1 MADVDV
7 EESWKKILAKYG
19 VTAMIALYLVY
30 QITTTQQ
37 QLLKETRDNSVDA
50 KSAIITHSEQMGPL
64 MVNMQALVNLSLQDC
79 VNRADD
85 VVKRERCFR
94 AQYEKPAR

>member
-1 MADVDV
+1 MAESDV

-19 VTAMIALYLVY
+19 VTAGIAVFLVY

-37 QLLKETRDNSVDA
+37 QLLKESRDNSAEA
-50 KSAIITHSEQMGPL
+50 KAAILTHSEQMGPL
-64 MVNMQALVNLSLQDC
+64 LMNMQALVNLSLQDC

-85 VVKRERCFR
+85 VVKREKCFR
-94 AQYEKPAR
+94 AQYEKPVR